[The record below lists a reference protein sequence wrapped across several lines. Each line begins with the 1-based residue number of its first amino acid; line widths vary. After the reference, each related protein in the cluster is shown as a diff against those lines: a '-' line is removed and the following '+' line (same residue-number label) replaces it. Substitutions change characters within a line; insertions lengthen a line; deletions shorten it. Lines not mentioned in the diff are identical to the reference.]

1 MAHSTRA
8 SRHDTCTLLSS
19 LSLVL
24 LRCIPF
30 TDPTFVKS
38 TEHVIK
44 LVGEMRNQVN
54 ISRIKLMSEV
64 QGDAGASDCLI
75 WRNASKE
82 YKREARE
89 LDDQMRE
96 LILLSKVTK
105 RMLKEVINVCR
116 RGARQDMYAES
127 ASSMRQILQGA
138 LISRTS
144 SKGHIDLFRKK
155 LHKQGGSSPP
165 EEKGQQRGVVRTRW
179 LWH

>member
-1 MAHSTRA
+1 
-8 SRHDTCTLLSS
+8 
-19 LSLVL
+19 
-24 LRCIPF
+24 
-30 TDPTFVKS
+30 
-38 TEHVIK
+38 
-44 LVGEMRNQVN
+44 MRNQVN

-138 LISRTS
+138 LIVGLWVKRVGDPALGVRAALVIVAHSTS
-144 SKGHIDLFRKK
+144 SE
-155 LHKQGGSSPP
+155 GGAAGMAEAPTGDDGAIVCR
-165 EEKGQQRGVVRTRW
+165 ENT
-179 LWH
+179 